1 MTSRREEMSLHQM
14 ELIIDHHT
22 EKIKFQS
29 TKNLHAFDIIAA
41 NRDNFIKNTIIT
53 VSSQHFYN
61 NTIFLTNNSS

>member
-29 TKNLHAFDIIAA
+29 TKNLHAFDIIVA
-41 NRDNFIKNTIIT
+41 NRDNCFKNTIIT